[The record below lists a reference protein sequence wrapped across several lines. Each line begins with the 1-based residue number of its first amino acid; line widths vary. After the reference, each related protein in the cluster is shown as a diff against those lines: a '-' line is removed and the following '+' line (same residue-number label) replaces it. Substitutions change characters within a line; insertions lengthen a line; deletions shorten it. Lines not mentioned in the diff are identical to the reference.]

1 MNIEKVKQAYK
12 ENPMLR
18 GILKELFSEEELGL
32 VTPAVSQKEFNKAFN
47 EILEG
52 STLRYINPETNK
64 VSKKKTSNPQVLN
77 ANGKWIIDYN
87 PKNPHFWYQYDRVY
101 CVLRDKFSLQNGEMQ
116 RLMKSLVDTQY
127 KMQSVTPRIDY

>member
-1 MNIEKVKQAYK
+1 MNIEKAKQVYK
-12 ENPMLR
+12 ENPALHD
-18 GILKELFSEEELGL
+18 ILKELFSEEELGL

-77 ANGKWIIDYN
+77 AEGKWLIDYN
-87 PKNPHFWYQYDRVY
+87 SGNPHFWYQYDRVY
-101 CVLRDKFSLQNGEMQ
+101 CVLRDKFSLQVGEMK

-127 KMQSVTPRIDY
+127 KMQGVTPRIDY